1 MTRYRKAGALLL
13 ALGII
18 AAACGDDDDDNGA
31 AATTAPAATEAPA
44 TQAPATE
51 APASSATGESSA
63 TAEASGSASAPA
75 GANQWGGTLADGDY
89 GETYN
94 PSQKTIDTGMI
105 SRPVVELGDDGTTAR
120 ARTDVVWIA
129 ANFENTILGRYEDEL
144 VHDGEGWKF
153 KRRVEHPVQ
162 YIPGPPPM
170 SDDATGVSGATM
182 RVDESSAVES

>member
-1 MTRYRKAGALLL
+1 
-13 ALGII
+13 
-18 AAACGDDDDDNGA
+18 
-31 AATTAPAATEAPA
+31 
-44 TQAPATE
+44 
-51 APASSATGESSA
+51 
-63 TAEASGSASAPA
+63 
-75 GANQWGGTLADGDY
+75 
-89 GETYN
+89 
-94 PSQKTIDTGMI
+94 MI

-144 VHDGEGWKF
+144 VHDGGRWKF